1 MLIYYIITIKTD
13 VRKKYCT
20 TNTFR
25 SHKRFQAQSPKEVGK
40 LQSKVTVY
48 TNINWREIEAC

>member
-1 MLIYYIITIKTD
+1 MLIITIKTD

-25 SHKRFQAQSPKEVGK
+25 SHKRFQTQSPKEVGK

-48 TNINWREIEAC
+48 SNINWREIEAC